1 MTQQITKQTLDA
13 IMQDE
18 RFQEVS
24 KDATPGV
31 LIAVMLLLARY
42 RKELPGEEA
51 VTPTTEGSK
60 AVYRALRAEGRGPS
74 IIDALVAAA
83 RSAAPDSDSDSEPE
97 SEFDSECPVVAQ
109 VAALTEQVTTL
120 QDDVKT
126 LVEICRSQQNQLKL
140 LKEAVFAD
148 ANFFNRKVA
157 IGN

>member
-83 RSAAPDSDSDSEPE
+83 RSAAPDSDSEPE

-126 LVEICRSQQNQLKL
+126 LVEICQSQQNQLKL

-148 ANFFNRKVA
+148 ANFFSRKVA
-157 IGN
+157 NGN